1 MEKRRDYAPIVIFG
15 FNRLEP
21 LKACVEALLANS
33 EAKDTDLFV
42 FVDGPREGNPDE
54 AKKVAKVRD
63 YAASITGFLS
73 LHTYFSDVNK
83 KLGPSII
90 AGVSKV
96 LDQYERAIVMEDD
109 LVCGKNYLSFMN
121 QCLDYYEN
129 KENVFSVCGYSNAV
143 KTPANYPYDA
153 YFCPRSASTGWA
165 TWRDRWQSVDW
176 QLDDW
181 TAVKRNARAFNHW
194 GGSDCYSMLRGWKE
208 GINQSWAIRFCY
220 SQFVQNRLSVFPT
233 TSHILNIGFNGEGT
247 NCKKWSRFKY
257 EFDTSERKDFAFPPE
272 VQTIPSIKKSFL
284 AYHGYL
290 ARAYSRLMYMVHRS

>member
-1 MEKRRDYAPIVIFG
+1 MEKRRNYAPIIIFG
-15 FNRLEP
+15 FKRLEP

-33 EAKDTDLFV
+33 EARNTDLFV
-42 FVDGPREGNPDE
+42 FVDGPREGKPDE
-54 AKKVAKVRD
+54 AEKVAKVRD
-63 YAASITGFLS
+63 YVASIRGFLS
-73 LHTYFSDVNK
+73 LHTYFSEVNK

-96 LDQYERAIVMEDD
+96 LDQYDRAIIMEDD
-109 LVCGKNYLSFMN
+109 LVCGKNFLSYMN

-194 GGSDCYSMLRGWKE
+194 GDRTVTVCFADGKKESTNPGPSVSAIASLCKTVCRCSPRQATSKTTDLTGREPTASNGADSSPYLTHQSTKALPSHLR
-208 GINQSWAIRFCY
+208 
-220 SQFVQNRLSVFPT
+220 
-233 TSHILNIGFNGEGT
+233 
-247 NCKKWSRFKY
+247 CKPS
-257 EFDTSERKDFAFPPE
+257 PP
-272 VQTIPSIKKSFL
+272 
-284 AYHGYL
+284 
-290 ARAYSRLMYMVHRS
+290 